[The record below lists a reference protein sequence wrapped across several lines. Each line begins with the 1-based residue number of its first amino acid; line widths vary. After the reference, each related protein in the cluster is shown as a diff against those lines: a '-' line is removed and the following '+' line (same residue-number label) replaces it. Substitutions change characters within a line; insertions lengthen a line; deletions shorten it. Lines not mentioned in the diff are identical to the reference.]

1 MAAASL
7 AAITWRY
14 AEHNNSG
21 LDLSLGVT
29 QIRPHMVEENELV
42 VVTARWL
49 ADGAPVYLTPAGT
62 WSRSLQEA
70 KTLSTADGETEAA
83 LRTKNDQRVVADPYT
98 FRVELKGG
106 EIDAL
111 SARERI
117 RSTGPTTRIRR
128 PD

>member
-1 MAAASL
+1 
-7 AAITWRY
+7 
-14 AEHNNSG
+14 
-21 LDLSLGVT
+21 
-29 QIRPHMVEENELV
+29 MVEPNELV

-49 ADGAPVYLTPAGT
+49 ADGAPVYLTAAGA

-70 KTLSTADGETEAA
+70 KPLPSAEGEAEATQRA
-83 LRTKNDQRVVADPYT
+83 KNEQRLVADPYT
-98 FRVELKGG
+98 FPVALRGG

-111 SARERI
+111 STRERI

>member
-1 MAAASL
+1 
-7 AAITWRY
+7 
-14 AEHNNSG
+14 
-21 LDLSLGVT
+21 
-29 QIRPHMVEENELV
+29 MVEENELV

-49 ADGAPVYLTPAGT
+49 ADGAPVYLTPSGT

-70 KTLSTADGETEAA
+70 HTLPGAEGEAIAA
-83 LRTKNDQRVVADPYT
+83 QRGRDDQHDVADPYT
-98 FRVELKGG
+98 FKVLRKGT

-111 SARERI
+111 TTRERI

>member
-1 MAAASL
+1 
-7 AAITWRY
+7 
-14 AEHNNSG
+14 
-21 LDLSLGVT
+21 
-29 QIRPHMVEENELV
+29 MVDENELV

-70 KTLSTADGETEAA
+70 RVLPTADGEAEAQK
-83 LRTKNDQRVVADPYT
+83 RTKDEQPLVADPYT
-98 FRVELKGG
+98 FKVEKKGN

-111 SARERI
+111 STRERI